1 LEIKFK
7 NKSLEFLKKEIMVK
21 KRMKLVY
28 NIIVG
33 LLLVCGIIWVCSK
46 FVHLG
51 DVEFTDNAQVKQQIV
66 PINSRVQGFIKK
78 IYFKEYQ
85 HVNKGDTL
93 MVIEDVEYRYR
104 VAQAE
109 ADYKNAIVGKKAM
122 GTTILTTQS
131 NIGVTE
137 SGIEESRVR
146 LENAEKE
153 YNRHK
158 ALLAQKSVTQQQ
170 FDAVSAN
177 YEAAK
182 ARFEQL
188 QRQRNTTSLVK
199 NEQTLRLD
207 QNDAGIKVV
216 QAALELARLN
226 LSYTVILA
234 PCDGTTGRKN
244 VEKGQLIQ
252 PGQTLLDLVDETE
265 KWVIANYK
273 ETQTANIREGQ
284 SVDIKVDAIPNVT
297 FKGVVRSISC
307 ATGASF
313 SLFPQDNSAGNF
325 VKVEQRIPVRIN
337 LSGINNMKE
346 MSLLRSG
353 MNVECEVIY

>member
-1 LEIKFK
+1 
-7 NKSLEFLKKEIMVK
+7 MVK
-21 KRMKLVY
+21 KRMKLAY

-33 LLLVCGIIWVCSK
+33 LLLLSGIAWVSAK
-46 FVHLG
+46 FVHFG
-51 DVEFTDNAQVKQQIV
+51 NVEFTDNAQVKQQIV

-85 HVNKGDTL
+85 RVKKGDTL
-93 MVIEDVEYRYR
+93 AVIEDVEYRLK

-109 ADYKNAIVGKKAM
+109 ADYRNAVIGKKAM

-131 NIGVTE
+131 TISVTE

-146 LENAEKE
+146 LVNAEKE
-153 YNRHK
+153 YNRYK
-158 ALLAQKSVTQQQ
+158 NLLLQKSVTQQQ

-182 ARFEQL
+182 ARYEQL
-188 QRQRNTTSLVK
+188 QHQRNTSSLVK
-199 NEQTLRLD
+199 NEQTMRLD

-226 LSYTVILA
+226 LSYTVITA
-234 PCDGTTGRKN
+234 PCDGVTGRKN
-244 VEKGQLIQ
+244 IEEGQLIQ
-252 PGQTLLDLVDETE
+252 PGQALLDFVNEND
-265 KWVIANYK
+265 KWIIANYK
-273 ETQTANIREGQ
+273 ETQTANINEGQ
-284 SVDIKVDAIPNVT
+284 VVEIKIDAIPNT
-297 FKGVVRSISC
+297 KFKGIVQSISR

-325 VKVEQRIPVRIN
+325 VKVEQRIPVRIEFSSDN
-337 LSGINNMKE
+337 KAQYLEK
-346 MSLLRSG
+346 LRSG
-353 MNVECEVIY
+353 MNVECEVKL

>member
-1 LEIKFK
+1 
-7 NKSLEFLKKEIMVK
+7 MVK
-21 KRMKLVY
+21 KKMKLVY
-28 NIIVG
+28 NIVVG
-33 LLLVCGIIWVCSK
+33 LLLLGAIIWVCAK
-46 FVHLG
+46 FIHLG
-51 DVEFTDNAQVKQQIV
+51 NVEFTDNAQVKQQIV

-85 HVNKGDTL
+85 RVHKGDTL
-93 MVIEDVEYRYR
+93 VVIEDAEYRYR
-104 VAQAE
+104 VAQAK
-109 ADYKNAIVGKKAM
+109 ADYQNAIIGKKAM

-131 NIGVTE
+131 NIGATE

-146 LENAEKE
+146 MENAEKE

-158 ALLAQKSVTQQQ
+158 ALLSQKSVTQQQ

-182 ARFEQL
+182 ARYEQL

-207 QNDAGIKVV
+207 QNDAGIKVAE
-216 QAALELARLN
+216 AALELAMLN

-234 PCDGTTGRKN
+234 PCDGATGRKN
-244 VEKGQLIQ
+244 IEEGQLIQ
-252 PGQTLLDLVDETE
+252 PGQALLDFVNETE

-273 ETQTANIREGQ
+273 ETQTANIQVGQ
-284 SVDIKVDAIPNVT
+284 SVNIKVDAIPDII
-297 FKGVVRSISC
+297 FKGTVKSISS

-325 VKVEQRIPVRIN
+325 IKVQQRIPVRIELLMDN
-337 LSGINNMKE
+337 QSLNMGK
-346 MSLLRSG
+346 LRSG
-353 MNVECEVIY
+353 MNVECEVNY

>member
-1 LEIKFK
+1 M
-7 NKSLEFLKKEIMVK
+7 SKKK
-21 KRMKLVY
+21 MKIVY
-28 NIIVG
+28 NIVVG
-33 LLLVCGIIWVCSK
+33 LLLFGGIVWVCSK

-51 DVEFTDNAQVKQQIV
+51 NVEFTDNAQVKQQIV

-85 HVNKGDTL
+85 RVNKGDTL
-93 MVIEDVEYRYR
+93 LVIEDAEYRYR

-109 ADYKNAIVGKKAM
+109 ADYKNAIIGKKAM

-153 YNRHK
+153 YQRYK
-158 ALLAQKSVTQQQ
+158 KLLAQKSVTPQQ
-170 FDAVSAN
+170 FDAISTN

-182 ARFEQL
+182 ARYEQM

-199 NEQTLRLD
+199 NEQTMRLN
-207 QNDAGIKVV
+207 QNDAGIK
-216 QAALELARLN
+216 QAEAALELARLN

-234 PCDGTTGRKN
+234 PCNGVTGRKN
-244 VEKGQLIQ
+244 MEEGQMIQ
-252 PGQTLLDLVDETE
+252 PGQALLDLVNDTE
-265 KWVIANYK
+265 KWIIANYK
-273 ETQTANIREGQ
+273 ETQTANIKEGQ
-284 SVDIKVDAIPNVT
+284 GVDMEIDAIPDVV
-297 FKGVVRSISC
+297 FKGTVKSISR
-307 ATGASF
+307 ATGASY

-325 VKVEQRIPVRIN
+325 VKVEQRIPVRIEF
-337 LSGINNMKE
+337 SGENSPRDLEK
-346 MSLLRSG
+346 LRSG
-353 MNVECEVIY
+353 MNVECEVKY

>member
-1 LEIKFK
+1 
-7 NKSLEFLKKEIMVK
+7 MVK
-21 KRMKLVY
+21 KKMKLVY
-28 NIIVG
+28 NVVVG
-33 LLLVCGIIWVCSK
+33 LMLIAGIVWVCSK
-46 FVHLG
+46 FIHLG
-51 DVEFTDNAQVKQQIV
+51 NVEFTDNAQVKQQIV

-78 IYFKEYQ
+78 IYFNEYQ
-85 HVNKGDTL
+85 RVNKGDTL
-93 MVIEDVEYRYR
+93 VVIEDVEYRYR

-109 ADYKNAIVGKKAM
+109 ADYQNAIIGKKAM

-131 NIGVTE
+131 NIGATE

-158 ALLAQKSVTQQQ
+158 NLLAQKSVTQQQ

-182 ARFEQL
+182 AHYEQL
-188 QRQRNTTSLVK
+188 QRQRNSTSLIK

-207 QNDAGIKVV
+207 QNDAGIKVAE
-216 QAALELARLN
+216 AALELARLN
-226 LSYTVILA
+226 LSYTLILA
-234 PCDGTTGRKN
+234 PCNGVAGRKN
-244 VEKGQLIQ
+244 IEEGQLIQ
-252 PGQTLLDLVDETE
+252 PGQTLLDFVNETE

-273 ETQTANIREGQ
+273 ETQTTKIKEGQ
-284 SVDIKVDAIPNVT
+284 SVEIKVDALSDIT
-297 FKGVVRSISC
+297 FKGTVKSISR

-325 VKVEQRIPVRIN
+325 VKVEQRIPVRIEFSSENKPQN
-337 LSGINNMKE
+337 LE
-346 MSLLRSG
+346 RLRSG
-353 MNVECEVIY
+353 MNVECEVNY

>member
-1 LEIKFK
+1 
-7 NKSLEFLKKEIMVK
+7 MVK
-21 KRMKLVY
+21 KKMKLGY
-28 NIIVG
+28 NVVVG
-33 LLLVCGIIWVCSK
+33 LLLVGAIFWVCAK
-46 FVHLG
+46 FVHFG
-51 DVEFTDNAQVKQQIV
+51 NVEFTDNAQVKQQIV
-66 PINSRVQGFIKK
+66 PINSRVQGFIKR
-78 IYFKEYQ
+78 IYFNEYQ
-85 HVNKGDTL
+85 RVNKGDTL
-93 MVIEDVEYRYR
+93 VTIENVEYRYR

-109 ADYKNAIVGKKAM
+109 ADYQNAIVGKKAM

-131 NIGVTE
+131 NIGATE

-158 ALLAQKSVTQQQ
+158 NLLAQKSVTQQQ

-182 ARFEQL
+182 ARYEQL

-207 QNDAGIKVV
+207 QNEAGIKVAK
-216 QAALELARLN
+216 AALELARLN

-234 PCDGTTGRKN
+234 PCNGVTGRKN
-244 VEKGQLIQ
+244 IEEGQLIQ
-252 PGQTLLDLVDETE
+252 PGQALLDFVNETE

-273 ETQTANIREGQ
+273 ETQTTKIKEGQ
-284 SVDIKVDAIPNVT
+284 NVEIKVDAISDII
-297 FKGVVRSISC
+297 FKGTVKSISR

-325 VKVEQRIPVRIN
+325 VKVEQRIPVRIEFSSEN
-337 LSGINNMKE
+337 KPQDIE
-346 MSLLRSG
+346 RLRSG
-353 MNVECEVIY
+353 MNVECKVIY